1 MDPIADLLT
10 IIRNGYSAKKEVV
23 SANYSKVKHS
33 LADTLRENGYLDS
46 VKIEGKKE
54 IAKKKLVIT
63 LRYIDGT
70 PAITTVKRVSK
81 PSVRIYASARKVPSS
96 LSGTGITIVSTSK
109 GIMTNKK
116 ARKEKLGGEIIC
128 QVY

>member
-23 SANYSKVKHS
+23 SANYSKVKH
-33 LADTLRENGYLDS
+33 AIANTLFENGYLDS
-46 VKIEGKKE
+46 VKVEGKKE

-63 LRYIDGT
+63 LRYIDT
-70 PAITTVKRVSK
+70 IPAITVVKRISK
-81 PSVRIYASARKVPSS
+81 PSVRIYSSARKVPSS
-96 LSGTGITIVSTSK
+96 LSGTGITIISTSK
-109 GIMTNKK
+109 GVMTSKK

-128 QVY
+128 KVY

>member
-96 LSGTGITIVSTSK
+96 LSGTGIPIVSSPK